1 MGTGFRYPVGVKVTE
16 MRLLVVTVKMRLL
29 RLNIRN
35 DTQLKTWMA
44 WYKSEEIHG
53 FRQPVWKQYY
63 YSVTQS
69 NHAGQ
74 P

>member
-44 WYKSEEIHG
+44 
-53 FRQPVWKQYY
+53 
-63 YSVTQS
+63 
-69 NHAGQ
+69 
-74 P
+74 